1 MKASPCKTWYV
12 MFLTVDSGN
21 GLIRCL
27 IISYKFSFM
36 YSKMKYSL
44 LFSLTT
50 SCSRTM
56 LACFSFISDCIGEP
70 DTRTGHKSM
79 QAPRAVLLATWQVYS
94 CNRTHG
100 TLTSL
105 RLTHSSQV
113 LNSFF
118 ILSEWR
124 GKEYLV
130 MLAGLAELLT
140 SAWRVLSLLFDCY

>member
-1 MKASPCKTWYV
+1 MFEVKNIYIPCLCMKASPCKTWYV

-21 GLIRCL
+21 GFIRCL

-56 LACFSFISDCIGEP
+56 LACFSFISDCIVEP
-70 DTRTGHKSM
+70 DTRTQVTAACRLPM
-79 QAPRAVLLATWQVYS
+79 QCFIVPHGKFTYA
-94 CNRTHG
+94 THG

-118 ILSEWR
+118 ILSEER
-124 GKEYLV
+124 
-130 MLAGLAELLT
+130 
-140 SAWRVLSLLFDCY
+140 